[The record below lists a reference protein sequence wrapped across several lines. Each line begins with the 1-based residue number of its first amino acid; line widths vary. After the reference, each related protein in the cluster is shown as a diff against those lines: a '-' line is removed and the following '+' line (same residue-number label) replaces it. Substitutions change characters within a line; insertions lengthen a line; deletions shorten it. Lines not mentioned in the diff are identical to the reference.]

1 MAYGSSAEKQ
11 PTTTPSM
18 PPCNGATRCV
28 TPIVIPPTGLGGKS
42 IDPAFRVQHNAE
54 ISMPR
59 AHNPEKSLKGLA
71 ESIAILLQ
79 RTNKKATLLI
89 QCLV

>member
-1 MAYGSSAEKQ
+1 MQRSYALRIDHCH
-11 PTTTPSM
+11 PT
-18 PPCNGATRCV
+18 NR
-28 TPIVIPPTGLGGKS
+28 LRRKS

-79 RTNKKATLLI
+79 CTNKKATLLI